1 MTRAEARAMF
11 DAAMEGELDGNTR
24 SEFERALAEDEELRA
39 EFERHRALFGQPWQ
53 SDEPKVDLLSGV
65 QHKLRARSGGRFY
78 RDRFAERRHL
88 RGLNVMVLASA
99 LILIAVALWFAYQLL

>member
-1 MTRAEARAMF
+1 MTSAEARAVF
-11 DAAMEGELDGNTR
+11 DAAIDGQLDGDTR
-24 SEFERALAEDEELRA
+24 GEFERALADDEVLRT

-53 SDEPKVDLLSGV
+53 RDEPAVDLLAGV